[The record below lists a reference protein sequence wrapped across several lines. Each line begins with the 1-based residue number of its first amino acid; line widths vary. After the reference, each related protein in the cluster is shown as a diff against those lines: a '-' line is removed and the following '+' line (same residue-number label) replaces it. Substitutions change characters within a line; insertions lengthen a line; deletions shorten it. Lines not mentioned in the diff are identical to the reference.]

1 AETPAGQLPAEPIRD
16 PQEVE
21 KILLPEAVAN
31 AEAANFKAESEIF
44 KKELKVR
51 ISGFGGQGILSLG
64 LNIANMGRLRN
75 FNVSWMPSYG
85 P

>member
-1 AETPAGQLPAEPIRD
+1 MTSEECNEFIENKMTEFFPIGCKRDRSAETPAGQLPAEPIRD

-44 KKELKVR
+44 QKELK
-51 ISGFGGQGILSLG
+51 
-64 LNIANMGRLRN
+64 
-75 FNVSWMPSYG
+75 
-85 P
+85 